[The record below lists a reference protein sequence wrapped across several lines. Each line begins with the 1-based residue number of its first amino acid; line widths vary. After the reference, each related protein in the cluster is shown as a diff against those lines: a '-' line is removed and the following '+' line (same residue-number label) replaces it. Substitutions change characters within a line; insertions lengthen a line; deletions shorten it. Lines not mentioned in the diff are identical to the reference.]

1 MSEIILDRG
10 NHTMELDNDER
21 ALLDEIEVDT
31 RTFQMGGDNRP
42 PSRGQRARFQQEEMV
57 EETGAFMNTEKKR
70 QPPPAMDMGD
80 DDPIDYGETNNNDDY
95 DFGAGGSGPVE
106 DVPSHGF
113 TSIDDEKADILNKL
127 TRVASKK
134 GIRVNKNLNMYTDI
148 ADLRA
153 ELKRARYSI
162 EVDQSVRFSKRML
175 VAMITGME
183 FMNKRYDP
191 FDLQLDGWS
200 ESIMESSDDY
210 DEVFEELYVKYKT
223 SVNVAPEIR
232 LMMMIGGS
240 GMMFHLSN
248 SMFKN
253 VMPNVNDVMR
263 QNPDLMQ
270 NMMAAAQSGG
280 GGALH
285 SPPPEAGERREM
297 RGPGIDL
304 SSLMGSMS
312 MPQPPQSEN
321 TFRGDIRPP
330 PPPLPEDDMSDIVSV
345 VSDHDT
351 NTRDINV
358 TGKKRRTRKKKSDD
372 KTEVSI

>member
-1 MSEIILDRG
+1 MR
-10 NHTMELDNDER
+10 
-21 ALLDEIEVDT
+21 IEVDT

-42 PSRGQRARFQQEEMV
+42 SRGQRARFQQDEMLD
-57 EETGAFMNTEKKR
+57 EPGAFMNTEKR
-70 QPPPAMDMGD
+70 HAPPTTAAMDNE
-80 DDPIDYGETNNNDDY
+80 DPIDYGETNDDY
-95 DFGAGGSGPVE
+95 SFGPGGPGGSGPVE
-106 DVPSHGF
+106 EMPSQGF
-113 TSIDDEKADILNKL
+113 ATIDDEKADILNKL

-134 GIRVNKNLNMYTDI
+134 GIRVNKNMNMYSDI
-148 ADLRA
+148 NDLRA

-175 VAMITGME
+175 IAMITGME

-191 FDLQLDGWS
+191 FDLKLDGWS
-200 ESIMESSDDY
+200 ESVMENSDDY

-232 LMMMIGGS
+232 LMMMVGGS

-248 SMFKN
+248 SMFKS

-270 NMMAAAQSGG
+270 SMMNAVQNTT
-280 GGALH
+280 GADPRGPP
-285 SPPPEAGERREM
+285 SPRQEPGERREM

-321 TFRGDIRPP
+321 TFRGDVRPP
-330 PPPLPEDDMSDIVSV
+330 PAPLPEDDMSDIVSV
-345 VSDHDT
+345 VSDHD
-351 NTRDINV
+351 NVKDINV
-358 TGKKRRTRKKKSDD
+358 TGKKRRTRRKKSDD
-372 KTEVSI
+372 RDKNEVSI